1 MGWTGQTTLSF
12 LAPYRGFG
20 IRASVR
26 VFRGHARCRYQRQPA
41 ARGRAV
47 WISGMWLSNPEA
59 PRRRLCPLRRT
70 AAKHRAGAPQL
81 AE

>member
-20 IRASVR
+20 IRAECEGIPRSCALSR
-26 VFRGHARCRYQRQPA
+26 PAPTSGEGARSLELGH
-41 ARGRAV
+41 
-47 WISGMWLSNPEA
+47 WLSNPEA
-59 PRRRLCPLRRT
+59 PRRRPGPLRRT